1 MKADRIPWPFQNYR
15 RIAPVPRCPVK
26 GEMGHLRPAAV
37 AVQDH
42 RTGEAHLLP
51 VLAADINPETQP

>member
-1 MKADRIPWPFQNYR
+1 MLR
-15 RIAPVPRCPVK
+15 RTGFKRMPPAVRCPVK
-26 GEMGHLRPAAV
+26 GEMGTLRPAAV

-51 VLAADINPETQP
+51 VLAADINPEPQP